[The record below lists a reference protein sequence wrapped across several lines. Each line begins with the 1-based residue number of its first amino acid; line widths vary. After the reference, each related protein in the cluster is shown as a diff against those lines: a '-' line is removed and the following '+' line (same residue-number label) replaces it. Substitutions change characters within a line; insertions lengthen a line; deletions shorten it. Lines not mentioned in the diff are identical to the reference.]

1 MQFTHS
7 LAIIP
12 KNLALQNAKKRTKK
26 IMPKKYT
33 LGIDIGST
41 TVKYVVCDE
50 NFSIVAKAYTPHDT
64 KQASTLLRLLEE
76 LSQTYGELYSNIEK
90 VYITGSGATRIAP
103 TINARFVQEVN
114 AVVLAVEHNHPDVR
128 AVIELGG
135 QDAKIMHFKQDE
147 NGKKSVITSMN
158 DKCASGTGATIE
170 KCTMKVGMES
180 EEIQKLIFQT
190 DTLHH
195 VAAKCG
201 VFAETDIVNLVKT
214 SVPRE
219 EIMNS
224 LADAIVMQNLTV
236 LTRGNTLMP
245 NVLLL
250 GGPNAYLPFLQECW
264 RMRIA
269 EIWDERDIAYDK
281 HNINQL
287 INVPENA
294 QYYAAL
300 GAVIFGEGEA
310 NNGKDFAGLT
320 QLKTLVESG
329 DIDEDDNCDTPL
341 VKSSEE
347 LLAFKDTYA
356 IKPFKTPTLTK
367 KTTCFLGIDGGS
379 TSSKAVL
386 CDEEGKLLLKVYQ
399 LSKGNPIV
407 DTLEL
412 LEKIEAQNS
421 HGFYDIQGLG
431 VTGYAADVLEGA
443 LRADANIIET
453 IAHMKS
459 AQKTFGESINVIC
472 DIGGQDIKVLFM
484 ENGMMKNFRLSN
496 QCSAGN
502 GTLLQSMAKQFG
514 VPMEG
519 FADVAFAAKKA
530 PMFNYGCAVFLD
542 TDRVNFQKE
551 GYSKEELFAGISKV
565 LPKNVWQ
572 YVVQAP
578 NLGAFGK
585 HFVLQGGTQYN
596 QAALKA
602 QVDYIKEKVPDAKID
617 IHPHPGEA
625 GAYGAALEAK
635 EIVMQRGY
643 ATFCGMKEALQMTY
657 TSKTDESTRC
667 HFCNIKCSRTFIDTQ
682 TPSSESVRYIA
693 GFSCEEGTVESREAL
708 KALKSSRKALQK
720 SIPNLVK
727 KESIDLF
734 ESHHKIT
741 DRPDASM
748 RIHEQKV
755 KVTLGG
761 WGPTLRK
768 EVSRPFHLS
777 SAQDKVYRHN
787 VKIAIPK
794 VLNIY
799 SLAPFLRT
807 YLEALEVDSKNIIF
821 SDFSN
826 EDMFLEGA
834 KYGSV
839 DSCYPAKVAQSHVY
853 ALLYEKK
860 FARMNFEYL
869 WFPSVTELPGYVEYV
884 TGQTSCP
891 VISGTPKV
899 IWSAFTKEKN
909 LFAQKNIEYVDDALN
924 FDNKKLL
931 KKQLFT
937 QWKERLRITED
948 ESNWAVE
955 QAWKALDKNDE
966 KIMKEGRTILDE
978 AVANDEIV
986 ILLLSRPYHS
996 DPGLNHEVLDEFQS
1010 LGYKTLSMRAIPK
1023 DEAYLSD
1030 YFGEEIKEG
1039 YIKSVY
1045 DIRDVWAENYSTN
1058 SSQKVWAAK
1067 FAARHPNVAV
1077 LDLSSFKCGHDAPTY
1092 AIIDKILSASH
1103 TPHLTLHDIDAN
1115 KPGGSIKIRV
1125 KTFAYTL
1132 EQYKQSLTPKGA
1144 KKQYNSYKKG
1154 VTA

>member
-1 MQFTHS
+1 M
-7 LAIIP
+7 
-12 KNLALQNAKKRTKK
+12 TKLH
-26 IMPKKYT
+26 ITKYA

-41 TVKYVVCDE
+41 TVKYVLCDE
-50 NFSIVAKAYTPHDT
+50 HFNIIQKAYTPHDT
-64 KQASTLLRLLEE
+64 KQAPTLLRLLKE
-76 LSQTYGELYSNIEK
+76 LSENHPEAYSKIDK
-90 VYITGSGATRIAP
+90 VYITGSGASRIAP

-114 AVVLAVEHNHPDVR
+114 AVVLAVEHMHPDVR
-128 AVIELGG
+128 AVVELGG
-135 QDAKIMHFKQDE
+135 QDAKIMHFKMSED
-147 NGKKSVITSMN
+147 GKKSVLTSMN

-180 EEIQKLIFQT
+180 EDVQKLTFET
-190 DTLHH
+190 DKLHH

-214 SVPRE
+214 SVPSN

-245 NVLLL
+245 KVLLL
-250 GGPNAYLPFLQECW
+250 GGPNTYLPFLQECW
-264 RMRIA
+264 RMRIS
-269 EIWDERDIAYDK
+269 ELWDERGIAYDK
-281 HNINQL
+281 EKLNEL
-287 INVPENA
+287 IIVPDNA

-310 NNGKDFAGLT
+310 NHERSFTGLI
-320 QLKTLVESG
+320 QLQTLVDSG
-329 DIDEDDNCDTPL
+329 GITQNENIDTPL
-341 VKSSEE
+341 VSTPEE
-347 LLAFKDTYA
+347 LQTFKDRYT
-356 IKPFKTPTLTK
+356 IKEFIPPVLKE

-386 CDEEGKLLLKVYQ
+386 CDENGELLLKVYQ

-412 LEKIEAQNS
+412 LQKIQAQDP
-421 HGFYDIQGLG
+421 HGYYNIQGLG

-443 LRADANIIET
+443 LKADANIIET

-459 AQKTFGESINVIC
+459 AQKMFGESINVIC

-514 VPMEG
+514 VPVEG
-519 FADVAFAAKKA
+519 YAETAFAAKQA

-551 GYSKEELFAGISKV
+551 GYSKEELFAGIAKV

-578 NLGAFGK
+578 NLAAFGD

-602 QVDYIKEKVPDAKID
+602 QVDYIKDKVPHAKVD
-617 IHPHPGEA
+617 VHPHPGEA

-635 EIVMQRGY
+635 DTVKERRY
-643 ATFCGMKEALQMTY
+643 ATFVGMQEALQMTY
-657 TSKTDESTRC
+657 TSRTDESTRC
-667 HFCNIKCSRTFIDTQ
+667 HFCSINCSRTFIDTQ
-682 TPSSESVRYIA
+682 TPSSDIVRYIA
-693 GFSCEEGTVESREAL
+693 GFSCEEGTVESHEAL
-708 KALKSSRKALQK
+708 KELKEGRKYLQE
-720 SIPNLVK
+720 STPNLVK
-727 KESIDLF
+727 KESRSLFAPTYDL
-734 ESHHKIT
+734 ESKPT
-741 DRPDASM
+741 ASTQ
-748 RIHEQKV
+748 IKEQQV

-768 EVSRPFHLS
+768 EVTRGFEVSREES
-777 SAQDKVYRHN
+777 RNYRKDL
-787 VKIAIPK
+787 KIAIPK

-807 YLEALEVDSKNIIF
+807 YLEALDIDPLNIQF

-853 ALLYEKK
+853 ALMYAKK
-860 FARMNFEYL
+860 FAKKQFDHM
-869 WFPSVTELPGYVEYV
+869 WFPAVTQLPGYVKH
-884 TGQTSCP
+884 TMGQTSCP
-891 VISGTPKV
+891 IIAGTPKV
-899 IWSAFTKEKN
+899 VYSAFTKERD
-909 LFAQKNIEYVDDALN
+909 LFKEKGIDYVEDALN
-924 FDNKKLL
+924 FDNPLLL
-931 KKQLFT
+931 KKQLFET
-937 QWKERLRITED
+937 WKSKLHITED
-948 ESNWAVE
+948 ENNWAVE
-955 QAWKALDKNDE
+955 QAWKALKKNDAD
-966 KIMKEGRTILDE
+966 IMKEGRAILDE
-978 AVANDEIV
+978 AVAKDEIV
-986 ILLLSRPYHS
+986 LLLLGRPYHS

-1010 LGYKTLSMRAIPK
+1010 LGFKTLSMRAIPK
-1023 DEAYLSD
+1023 DEAYLMK
-1030 YFGEEIKEG
+1030 YFKDDIEHG
-1039 YIKSVY
+1039 YVESPY

-1058 SSQKVWAAK
+1058 STQKVWAAK

-1077 LDLSSFKCGHDAPTY
+1077 VDLSSFKCGHDAPTY
-1092 AIIDKILSASH
+1092 AIIDKILGASR

-1132 EQYKQSLTPKGA
+1132 EQYQKRLIHEPKMCHIRT
-1144 KKQYNSYKKG
+1144 KEKEEMK
-1154 VTA
+1154 V

>member
-1 MQFTHS
+1 MQDTH
-7 LAIIP
+7 
-12 KNLALQNAKKRTKK
+12 
-26 IMPKKYT
+26 PKKYA

-50 NFSIVAKAYTPHDT
+50 DFHIVAKAYTAHDT
-64 KQASTLLRLLEE
+64 KQAPTLLKLLEE
-76 LSQTYGELYSNIEK
+76 LSYTHSDIYNKIDK
-90 VYITGSGATRIAP
+90 TYITGSGATRIAP

-128 AVIELGG
+128 AVVELGG
-135 QDAKIMHFKQDE
+135 QDAKIIHFKESED
-147 NGKKSVITSMN
+147 GKRSVLTSMN

-170 KCTMKVGMES
+170 KCTMKVGMEA
-180 EEIQKLIFQT
+180 EDVQKLNFQT
-190 DTLHH
+190 DKLHH

-214 SVPRE
+214 SVPSD

-250 GGPNAYLPFLQECW
+250 GGPNTYLPFLQECW
-264 RMRIA
+264 RMRIS
-269 EIWDERDIAYDK
+269 EIWDERGVTYDK
-281 HNINQL
+281 VNINQL
-287 INVPENA
+287 VSVPDNA

-310 NNGKDFAGLT
+310 NNDKPFTGLI
-320 QLKTLVESG
+320 QLKTLVDTGGTTEN
-329 DIDEDDNCDTPL
+329 DNNDAPL
-341 VKSSEE
+341 VQSQEE
-347 LLAFKDTYA
+347 LQAFQDAYA
-356 IKPFKTPTLTK
+356 IKSFIPPVLTE

-386 CDEEGKLLLKVYQ
+386 CDEEGELLLKVYQ

-412 LEKIEAQNS
+412 LEEIQVQDP
-421 HGFYDIQGLG
+421 HGFYDIKGLG
-431 VTGYAADVLEGA
+431 VTGYAADVLGGA
-443 LRADANIIET
+443 LNADANIIET

-459 AQKTFGESINVIC
+459 AQKAFGESINVIC

-514 VPMEG
+514 VPVES
-519 FADVAFAAKKA
+519 FADIAFAAKKA

-578 NLGAFGK
+578 NLAAFGD

-602 QVDYIKEKVPDAKID
+602 QVDYIKDKVPHARVDV
-617 IHPHPGEA
+617 HPHPGEA
-625 GAYGAALEAK
+625 GAYGAAIEAK
-635 EIVMQRGY
+635 DVVAQRGY
-643 ATFCGMKEALQMTY
+643 ATFSGMQEALQMTY
-657 TSKTDESTRC
+657 TSRTDEETRC
-667 HFCNIKCSRTFIDTQ
+667 TFCSINCSRTFIDTK

-693 GFSCEEGTVESREAL
+693 GFSCEEGTVESHEAL
-708 KALKSSRKALQK
+708 KVLKDSRKDLQENT
-720 SIPNLVK
+720 PNLVK
-727 KESIDLF
+727 KESKDLF
-734 ESHHKIT
+734 TSNYILEPAPNKEMQVT
-741 DRPDASM
+741 
-748 RIHEQKV
+748 EQQV

-768 EVSRPFHLS
+768 TVTRAFKLS
-777 SAQDKVYRHN
+777 DKYDKTYRRN
-787 VKIAIPK
+787 LKIAIPK

-807 YLEALEVDSKNIIF
+807 YLEALDVADKNIIF

-826 EDMFLEGA
+826 EDMYLEGA

-860 FARMNFEYL
+860 FARKNFEFM
-869 WFPSVTELPGYVEYV
+869 WFPAVTELPGYVKH
-884 TGQTSCP
+884 TMGQTSCP
-891 VISGTPKV
+891 IISGTPKV
-899 IWSAFTKEKN
+899 VYSAFTKEKN
-909 LFAQKNIEYVDDALN
+909 LFEEKEIDYVEDALN
-924 FDNKKLL
+924 FDNKDLL
-931 KKQLFT
+931 KKQLFDT
-937 QWKERLRITED
+937 WKEKLRITED
-948 ESNWAVE
+948 ENNWAVE
-955 QAWKALDKNDE
+955 QAWKALDENDAN
-966 KIMKEGRTILDE
+966 IMAEGRQILDD
-978 AVANDEIV
+978 AVASDEVV
-986 ILLLSRPYHS
+986 ILLLGRPYHS
-996 DPGLNHEVLDEFQS
+996 DPGMNHEVLDEFQS
-1010 LGYKTLSMRAIPK
+1010 LGFKTLSMRAIPK
-1023 DEAYLSD
+1023 DEAYLSQ
-1030 YFGEEIKEG
+1030 YFADDIRQEHV
-1039 YIKSVY
+1039 SSAY
-1045 DIRDVWAENYSTN
+1045 DIRDVWAENFSTN
-1058 SSQKVWAAK
+1058 SAQKVWAAK

-1092 AIIDKILSASH
+1092 AIIDKILGASR

-1132 EQYKQSLTPKGA
+1132 DQYKRTLTTYTDNQTTIKE
-1144 KKQYNSYKKG
+1144 QEG
-1154 VTA
+1154 VFA

>member
-1 MQFTHS
+1 M
-7 LAIIP
+7 IE
-12 KNLALQNAKKRTKK
+12 
-26 IMPKKYT
+26 KYA

-41 TVKYVVCDE
+41 TVKYVLCDTH
-50 NFSIVAKAYTPHDT
+50 FHIVAKAYTAHDT
-64 KQASTLLRLLEE
+64 KQAPTLLRLLEE
-76 LSQTYGELYSNIEK
+76 LSHTHPELYNKIDK
-90 VYITGSGATRIAP
+90 VYITGSGASRIAP

-114 AVVLAVEHNHPDVR
+114 AVVLAVEHKHPDVR
-128 AVIELGG
+128 AVVELGG
-135 QDAKIMHFKQDE
+135 QDAKIIHFKQGED
-147 NGKKSVITSMN
+147 GKKSVLTSMN

-180 EEIQKLIFQT
+180 EDIQNLVFQT
-190 DTLHH
+190 DKLHH

-214 SVPRE
+214 SVPSD

-250 GGPNAYLPFLQECW
+250 GGPNTYLPFLQECW
-264 RMRIA
+264 RMRIS
-269 EIWDERDIAYDK
+269 EIWDERGINYDK
-281 HNINQL
+281 EKMSEL
-287 INVPENA
+287 VSVPDNA

-310 NNGKDFAGLT
+310 NNDKPFTGLIQLRIMVDTGGTT
-320 QLKTLVESG
+320 Q
-329 DIDEDDNCDTPL
+329 NNNNDTPL
-341 VKSSEE
+341 ISSTEE
-347 LLAFKDTYA
+347 LEAFQEAYA
-356 IKPFKTPTLTK
+356 IKPFVPPQLTE

-386 CDEEGKLLLKVYQ
+386 CDEKGTLLLKVYQ
-399 LSKGNPIV
+399 LSKGNPVV

-412 LEKIEAQNS
+412 LEKIQE
-421 HGFYDIQGLG
+421 HDPHHYYDIKGLG

-443 LRADANIIET
+443 LKADANIIET

-459 AQKTFGESINVIC
+459 AQKAFGESINVIC

-514 VPMEG
+514 VPVEG
-519 FADVAFAAKKA
+519 FADIAFAAKQA

-551 GYSKEELFAGISKV
+551 GYTKEELFAGISKV

-578 NLGAFGK
+578 NLAAFGD

-602 QVDYIKEKVPDAKID
+602 QVDYIKNKVPYARVDV
-617 IHPHPGEA
+617 HPHPGEA
-625 GAYGAALEAK
+625 GAYGAAIEAK
-635 EIVMQRGY
+635 NVVLERGY
-643 ATFCGMKEALQMTY
+643 ATFIGLEEALQMTY

-667 HFCNIKCSRTFIDTQ
+667 HFCSINCSRTFIDTH
-682 TPSSESVRYIA
+682 TPSSDSVRYIA
-693 GFSCEEGTVESREAL
+693 GFSCEEGTVESHAAL
-708 KALKSSRKALQK
+708 KILKDSRKDLQK
-720 SIPNLVK
+720 NTPNLVK
-727 KESIDLF
+727 KESMSLF
-734 ESHHKIT
+734 APTYNLEEKPTESTQIT
-741 DRPDASM
+741 
-748 RIHEQKV
+748 EQRV

-768 EVSRPFHLS
+768 EVLRNFKS
-777 SAQDKVYRHN
+777 SSQEQKITRQGLR
-787 VKIAIPK
+787 IAIPK

-807 YLEALEVDSKNIIF
+807 YLEALDINPLHIQF
-821 SDFSN
+821 SGFSN

-853 ALLYEKK
+853 SLMYDKK
-860 FARMNFEYL
+860 FAKKSFAYM
-869 WFPSVTELPGYVEYV
+869 WFPAVTELPGYVKH
-884 TGQTSCP
+884 TMGQTSCP
-891 VISGTPKV
+891 IISGTPKV
-899 IWSAFTKEKN
+899 VYSAFTKEKD
-909 LFAQKNIEYVDDALN
+909 LFEEKSIDYVEDALN
-924 FDNKKLL
+924 FDNKELL
-931 KKQLFT
+931 KKQLFQT
-937 QWKERLRITED
+937 WRHRLHITED
-948 ESNWAVE
+948 ENNWAVE
-955 QAWKALDKNDE
+955 QGWKALDKNDAD
-966 KIMKEGRTILDE
+966 IMKEGRQVLDD
-978 AVANDEIV
+978 AVANDEVV
-986 ILLLSRPYHS
+986 ILLLGRPYHT
-996 DPGLNHEVLDEFQS
+996 DPGMNHEVLDEFQS
-1010 LGYKTLSMRAIPK
+1010 LGFKAISMRAIPK
-1023 DEAYLSD
+1023 DEVYLSQ
-1030 YFGEEIKEG
+1030 YFANDISHKAV
-1039 YIKSVY
+1039 SSAY
-1045 DIRDVWAENYSTN
+1045 DIRDVWAENFSTN
-1058 SSQKVWAAK
+1058 SAQKVWAAK

-1092 AIIDKILSASH
+1092 AIIDKILGASR

-1132 EQYKQSLTPKGA
+1132 DQYKRTL
-1144 KKQYNSYKKG
+1144 YKTKPSRHDTNKEG
-1154 VTA
+1154 ILV

>member
-1 MQFTHS
+1 M
-7 LAIIP
+7 
-12 KNLALQNAKKRTKK
+12 TKPH
-26 IMPKKYT
+26 IAKYT

-50 NFSIVAKAYTPHDT
+50 HFHILQKAYTPHDT
-64 KQASTLLRLLEE
+64 KQAPTLLRLLQE
-76 LSQTYGELYSNIEK
+76 LSETHPDLYNHIDK

-114 AVVLAVEHNHPDVR
+114 AVVLAVEHLHPDVR
-128 AVIELGG
+128 AVVELGG
-135 QDAKIMHFKQDE
+135 QDAKIMHFKVSED
-147 NGKKSVITSMN
+147 GKKSVLSSMN

-180 EEIQKLIFQT
+180 DEVQKLSFET
-190 DTLHH
+190 DKLHH

-214 SVPRE
+214 SVPSH

-245 NVLLL
+245 KVLLL
-250 GGPNAYLPFLQECW
+250 GGPNTYLPFLQECW
-264 RMRIA
+264 RMRIS
-269 EIWDERDIAYDK
+269 ELWDERGVKYNKEKIDE
-281 HNINQL
+281 L
-287 INVPENA
+287 IVVPDNA

-310 NNGKDFAGLT
+310 NHDKPFTGLI
-320 QLKTLVESG
+320 QLKTLVDTG
-329 DIDEDDNCDTPL
+329 GVTQNDNDDTPL
-341 VKSSEE
+341 VSTPEE
-347 LLAFKDTYA
+347 LQAFQEQYT
-356 IKPFKTPTLTK
+356 IKAFTPPVLK
-367 KTTCFLGIDGGS
+367 EKTTCFLGIDGGS

-386 CDEEGKLLLKVYQ
+386 CDAQGELLLKVYQ
-399 LSKGNPIV
+399 LSKGNPIE

-412 LEKIEAQNS
+412 LQKIQAQDPE
-421 HGFYDIQGLG
+421 HFYDIQGLG
-431 VTGYAADVLEGA
+431 VTGYAADVLGGA
-443 LRADANIIET
+443 LNADANIIET

-459 AQKTFGESINVIC
+459 AQKAFGEDINVIC

-514 VPMEG
+514 VPVEHY
-519 FADVAFAAKKA
+519 ADTAFTAKKA
-530 PMFNYGCAVFLD
+530 PLFNYGCAVFLD

-551 GYSKEELFAGISKV
+551 GYSKEELFAGIAKV

-578 NLGAFGK
+578 NLAAFGD

-602 QVDYIKEKVPDAKID
+602 QVDYIKEKVPHARVDV
-617 IHPHPGEA
+617 HPHPGEA

-635 EIVMQRGY
+635 AMVEERGY
-643 ATFCGMKEALQMTY
+643 ATFVGMEEALQMTY
-657 TSKTDESTRC
+657 TSRTDESTRC
-667 HFCNIKCSRTFIDTQ
+667 HFCSINCSRTFIDTQ
-682 TPSSESVRYIA
+682 TPSSDTVRYIA
-693 GFSCEEGTVESREAL
+693 GFSCEEGTVESHEAL
-708 KALKSSRKALQK
+708 KLLKESRKSLQK
-720 SIPNLVK
+720 NTPNLVK
-727 KESIDLF
+727 KESMALF
-734 ESHHKIT
+734 APTYNLETKPT
-741 DRPDASM
+741 ASTQ
-748 RIHEQKV
+748 IKEQQV

-761 WGPTLRK
+761 WGPTIRK
-768 EVSRPFHLS
+768 EISRNFVES
-777 SAQDKVYRHN
+777 SQESKAYRQN
-787 VKIAIPK
+787 LQIAIPK

-807 YLEALEVDSKNIIF
+807 YLEALDLSPMQIQF
-821 SDFSN
+821 SGFSN

-853 ALLYEKK
+853 ALMYSKK
-860 FARMNFEYL
+860 FAKKQFDHL
-869 WFPSVTELPGYVEYV
+869 WFPAVTHLPGYLKH
-884 TGQTSCP
+884 TMGQTSCP
-891 VISGTPKV
+891 IISGTPKV
-899 IWSAFTKEKN
+899 VYSAFTKEKN
-909 LFAQKNIEYVDDALN
+909 LFEEKGIDYVEDALN
-924 FDNKKLL
+924 FDNPDLL
-931 KKQLFT
+931 KKQLFHT
-937 QWKERLRITED
+937 WKDKLRITED
-948 ESNWAVE
+948 ENNWAVE
-955 QAWKALDKNDE
+955 QAWKALDQNDAE
-966 KIMKEGRTILDE
+966 IMKEGRAILDE

-986 ILLLSRPYHS
+986 ILLLGRPYHS

-1010 LGYKTLSMRAIPK
+1010 LGFKTLSMRAIPK
-1023 DEAYLSD
+1023 DKDYLMH
-1030 YFGEEIKEG
+1030 YFKEDVDMG
-1039 YIKSVY
+1039 YSESPY
-1045 DIRDVWAENYSTN
+1045 DIRDVWAENFSTN
-1058 SSQKVWAAK
+1058 SAQKVWAAK

-1092 AIIDKILSASH
+1092 AIIDKILGASR

-1132 EQYKQSLTPKGA
+1132 EQYQKRLTQPQQTTYTTIEEEIK
-1144 KKQYNSYKKG
+1144 
-1154 VTA
+1154 V

>member
-1 MQFTHS
+1 MTVKENRQTY
-7 LAIIP
+7 A
-12 KNLALQNAKKRTKK
+12 
-26 IMPKKYT
+26 

-41 TVKYVVCDE
+41 TVKYVLCDTDF
-50 NFSIVAKAYTPHDT
+50 NIVAKAYTPHDT
-64 KQASTLLRLLEE
+64 KQAPTLLTLLET
-76 LSQTYGELYSNIEK
+76 LSTTHKEAYDRIDK

-103 TINARFVQEVN
+103 TLNARFVQEVN
-114 AVVLAVEHNHPDVR
+114 AVVLAVENLHPDVN
-128 AVIELGG
+128 AVVELGG
-135 QDAKIMHFKQDE
+135 QDAKIIHFKEGKD
-147 NGKKSVITSMN
+147 GKKTVLTSMN

-170 KCTMKVGMES
+170 KCTMKVGMEN
-180 EEIQKLIFQT
+180 EAVQKLTFQT
-190 DTLHH
+190 DKLHH

-214 SVPRE
+214 SVPSD

-245 NVLLL
+245 KVLLL
-250 GGPNAYLPFLQECW
+250 GGPNTYLPFLQQCW
-264 RMRIA
+264 RMRIS
-269 EIWDERDIAYDK
+269 ELWDERGIAYEKEKLDE
-281 HNINQL
+281 L
-287 INVPENA
+287 IIVPDNA

-310 NNGKDFAGLT
+310 NHDKSFAGLIP
-320 QLKTLVESG
+320 LKTLV
-329 DIDEDDNCDTPL
+329 DTGGTSHNENNDAPL
-341 VKSSEE
+341 VSSQEE
-347 LLAFKDTYA
+347 LARFKAQYS
-356 IKPFKTPTLTK
+356 IKPFTAPELTTR
-367 KTTCFLGIDGGS
+367 TTCYLGIDGGS

-386 CDEEGKLLLKVYQ
+386 VDASGALLLKVYQ
-399 LSKGNPIV
+399 LSKGNPIE

-412 LEKIEAQNS
+412 LQKIKEADP
-421 HGFYDIQGLG
+421 HDFYDIKGLG
-431 VTGYAADVLEGA
+431 VTGYAADVLGGA
-443 LRADANIIET
+443 LKADANIIET

-459 AQKTFGESINVIC
+459 AQKAFGESINVIC

-514 VPMEG
+514 VPVEG
-519 FADVAFAAKKA
+519 FAEVAFAAKQA

-551 GYSKEELFAGISKV
+551 GYTKEELFAGISKV

-578 NLGAFGK
+578 NLAAFGD

-602 QVDYIKEKVPDAKID
+602 QVDYIKAKVPHARVDV
-617 IHPHPGEA
+617 HPHPGEA
-625 GAYGAALEAK
+625 GAYGAALEALSVV
-635 EIVMQRGY
+635 EQRGY
-643 ATFCGMKEALQMTY
+643 ATFVGLEESLQMTY

-667 HFCNIKCSRTFIDTQ
+667 HFCSINCSRTFIDTR
-682 TPSSESVRYIA
+682 TPSSETVRYIA
-693 GFSCEEGTVESREAL
+693 GFACEDGTVESVDAF
-708 KALKSSRKALQK
+708 KALKRERKGLQE
-720 SIPNLVK
+720 SVPNLVK
-727 KESIDLF
+727 KESTALF
-734 ESHHKIT
+734 APT
-741 DRPDASM
+741 YTL
-748 RIHEQKV
+748 EQMPTEKTEIKEQQV

-768 EVSRPFHLS
+768 EISRKFLPSTAEDH
-777 SAQDKVYRHN
+777 AYRRSLH
-787 VKIAIPK
+787 IAIPK

-807 YLEALEVDSKNIIF
+807 YLEALGIPALNIQF
-821 SDFSN
+821 SGFSN
-826 EDMFLEGA
+826 EDMYLEGA

-853 ALLYEKK
+853 SLMYEKK
-860 FARMNFEYL
+860 FAKKQFNFM
-869 WFPSVTELPGYVEYV
+869 WFPAVTELPGYVKH
-884 TGQTSCP
+884 TMGQTSCP
-891 VISGTPKV
+891 IVSGTPKV
-899 IWSAFTKEKN
+899 VWSAFTKEKN
-909 LFAQKNIEYVDDALN
+909 LFDEKNIDYVDEALN

-931 KKQLFT
+931 QKQLFAT
-937 QWKERLRITED
+937 WKKRLRITED
-948 ESNWAVE
+948 ESNWAAE
-955 QAWKALDKNDE
+955 QAWKALDKNDAE
-966 KIMKEGRTILDE
+966 IMQEGRTLLDE
-978 AVANDEIV
+978 AVKNNEIV
-986 ILLLSRPYHS
+986 ILLLGRPYHS

-1010 LGYKTLSMRAIPK
+1010 LGFKTLSMRAIPK
-1023 DEAYLSD
+1023 EKSYLMQ
-1030 YFGEEIKEG
+1030 YFGEDVNAGIIE
-1039 YIKSVY
+1039 SPY
-1045 DIRDVWAENYSTN
+1045 DIRDVWLENFSTN
-1058 SSQKVWAAK
+1058 SAQKVWAAK

-1092 AIIDKILSASH
+1092 AIIDKILGASR

-1132 EQYKQSLTPKGA
+1132 EQYKQTLEKEEIFA
-1144 KKQYNSYKKG
+1144 
-1154 VTA
+1154 

>member
-1 MQFTHS
+1 MTKP
-7 LAIIP
+7 LI
-12 KNLALQNAKKRTKK
+12 AK
-26 IMPKKYT
+26 YA

-50 NFSIVAKAYTPHDT
+50 HFNILQKAYTPHDT
-64 KQASTLLRLLEE
+64 KQAPTLLRLLQE
-76 LSQTYGELYSNIEK
+76 LSLAHPDIYNHIDK

-114 AVVLAVEHNHPDVR
+114 AVVLAVEHLHPDVR
-128 AVIELGG
+128 AVVELGG
-135 QDAKIMHFKQDE
+135 QDAKIMHFKVSED
-147 NGKKSVITSMN
+147 GKKSVLSSMN

-180 EEIQKLIFQT
+180 DEVQKLSFET
-190 DTLHH
+190 DKLHH

-214 SVPRE
+214 SVPSH

-245 NVLLL
+245 KVLLL
-250 GGPNAYLPFLQECW
+250 GGPNTYLPFLQECW
-264 RMRIA
+264 RMRIS
-269 EIWDERDIAYDK
+269 ELWDERGVQYDK
-281 HNINQL
+281 EKINEL
-287 INVPENA
+287 IIVPDNA

-310 NNGKDFAGLT
+310 NHDKPFTGLI
-320 QLKTLVESG
+320 QLKTLVDTGGVTQNEN
-329 DIDEDDNCDTPL
+329 DDTPL
-341 VKSSEE
+341 VSSPEE
-347 LLAFKDTYA
+347 LQAFQEEYT
-356 IKPFKTPTLTK
+356 IKTFTPPLLTE

-386 CDEEGKLLLKVYQ
+386 CDAQGELLLKVYQ
-399 LSKGNPIV
+399 LSKGNPIE

-412 LEKIEAQNS
+412 LQKIQVQDP
-421 HGFYDIQGLG
+421 HHFYDIQGLG
-431 VTGYAADVLEGA
+431 VTGYAADVLGGA
-443 LRADANIIET
+443 LNADANIIET

-459 AQKTFGESINVIC
+459 AQKAFGEDINVIC

-514 VPMEG
+514 VPVENY
-519 FADVAFAAKKA
+519 ADTAFTAKKA
-530 PMFNYGCAVFLD
+530 PLFNYGCAVFLD

-551 GYSKEELFAGISKV
+551 GYSKEELFAGIAKV

-578 NLGAFGK
+578 NLAAFGD

-602 QVDYIKEKVPDAKID
+602 QVDYIKEKVPHARVDV
-617 IHPHPGEA
+617 HPHPGEA

-635 EIVMQRGY
+635 DMVEQRGY
-643 ATFCGMKEALQMTY
+643 ATFVGMEEALQMTY
-657 TSKTDESTRC
+657 TSRTDESTRC
-667 HFCNIKCSRTFIDTQ
+667 HFCSINCSRTFIDTQ
-682 TPSSESVRYIA
+682 TPSSDTVRYIA
-693 GFSCEEGTVESREAL
+693 GFSCEEGTVESHEAL
-708 KALKSSRKALQK
+708 KLLKEGRKALQK
-720 SIPNLVK
+720 NTPNLVK
-727 KESIDLF
+727 KESMSLFAPTYDL
-734 ESHHKIT
+734 ETKPT
-741 DRPDASM
+741 TATQVK
-748 RIHEQKV
+748 EQQV

-768 EVSRPFHLS
+768 EVTRNFLES
-777 SAQDKVYRHN
+777 SQESKTYRKN
-787 VKIAIPK
+787 LQIAIPK
-794 VLNIY
+794 VLNVY

-807 YLEALEVDSKNIIF
+807 YLEALDLSPMNIQF
-821 SDFSN
+821 SGFSN

-853 ALLYEKK
+853 SLMYSKK
-860 FARMNFEYL
+860 FSKKHFDHL
-869 WFPSVTELPGYVEYV
+869 WFPAVTHLPGYLKH
-884 TGQTSCP
+884 TMGQTSCP
-891 VISGTPKV
+891 IISGTPKV
-899 IWSAFTKEKN
+899 VYSAFTKEKN
-909 LFAQKNIEYVDDALN
+909 LFEEKGIDYVEDALN
-924 FDNKKLL
+924 FDNHDLL
-931 KKQLFT
+931 KKQLFHT
-937 QWKERLRITED
+937 WGDKLRITED
-948 ESNWAVE
+948 ENNWAVE
-955 QAWKALDKNDE
+955 QAWKALDQNDA
-966 KIMKEGRTILDE
+966 KIMQEGRSILDE

-986 ILLLSRPYHS
+986 ILLLGRPYHS

-1010 LGYKTLSMRAIPK
+1010 LGFKTLSMRAIPK
-1023 DEAYLSD
+1023 DEDYLMQ
-1030 YFGEEIKEG
+1030 YFQEDVDFG
-1039 YIKSVY
+1039 YVESPY
-1045 DIRDVWAENYSTN
+1045 DIRDVWAENFSTN
-1058 SSQKVWAAK
+1058 SAQKVWAAK

-1092 AIIDKILSASH
+1092 AIIDKILGASR

-1132 EQYKQSLTPKGA
+1132 EQYQKRLTHP
-1144 KKQYNSYKKG
+1144 QQTTHNPTQEEIR
-1154 VTA
+1154 V

>member
-1 MQFTHS
+1 MNETDQ
-7 LAIIP
+7 
-12 KNLALQNAKKRTKK
+12 
-26 IMPKKYT
+26 KYA

-41 TVKYVVCDE
+41 TVKYVVCDKDF
-50 NFSIVAKAYTPHDT
+50 NILAKAYTAHDT
-64 KQASTLLRLLEE
+64 KQAPTLLKLLEE
-76 LSQTYGELYSNIEK
+76 LSDTQPHIFKHIHKS
-90 VYITGSGATRIAP
+90 YITGSGATRIAP

-135 QDAKIMHFKQDE
+135 QDAKIIHFKQSED
-147 NGKKSVITSMN
+147 GKKSVLTSMN

-170 KCTMKVGMES
+170 KCTMKVGMEA
-180 EEIQKLIFQT
+180 EDVQKLTFQT
-190 DTLHH
+190 DKLHH

-214 SVPRE
+214 SVPSD

-250 GGPNAYLPFLQECW
+250 GGPNTYLPFLQECW
-264 RMRIA
+264 RMRIR
-269 EIWDERDIAYDK
+269 EIWDERGVSYDPDK
-281 HNINQL
+281 INEL
-287 INVPENA
+287 INVPDNA

-310 NNGKDFAGLT
+310 NNDKDFSGLI
-320 QLKTLVESG
+320 QLKTLVDSG
-329 DIDEDDNCDTPL
+329 GKTDNDNNDAPL
-341 VKSSEE
+341 VNSPEE
-347 LLAFKDTYA
+347 LQTFKDAYT
-356 IKPFKTPTLTK
+356 IKPFVAPVLTE

-386 CDEEGKLLLKVYQ
+386 CDEEGKMLLKVYQ
-399 LSKGNPIV
+399 LSKGNPIE

-412 LEKIEAQNS
+412 LREIQAKDP
-421 HGFYDIQGLG
+421 HGYYDIKGLG
-431 VTGYAADVLEGA
+431 VTGYAADVLGGA
-443 LRADANIIET
+443 LNADANIIET

-459 AQKTFGESINVIC
+459 AQHEFGESINVIC

-514 VPMEG
+514 VPVEG
-519 FADVAFAAKKA
+519 FADIAFAAKQA

-551 GYSKEELFAGISKV
+551 GYTKEELFAGISKV

-578 NLGAFGK
+578 NLAAFGD

-602 QVDYIKEKVPDAKID
+602 QVDYIKEKVPHARVDV
-617 IHPHPGEA
+617 HPHPGEA
-625 GAYGAALEAK
+625 GAYGAAIEAK
-635 EIVMQRGY
+635 DVVKQRGY
-643 ATFCGMKEALQMTY
+643 ATFSGMEEALQMTY
-657 TSKTDESTRC
+657 TSRTDEETRC
-667 HFCNIKCSRTFIDTQ
+667 TFCSINCSRTFIDTK
-682 TPSSESVRYIA
+682 TPSSETVRYIA
-693 GFSCEEGTVESREAL
+693 GFSCEEGTVESHEAL
-708 KALKSSRKALQK
+708 KKLKDSRKDLQK
-720 SIPNLVK
+720 TIPNLVK
-727 KESIDLF
+727 KESVELF
-734 ESHHKIT
+734 RSTYTLEPAPSAHTQIT
-741 DRPDASM
+741 
-748 RIHEQKV
+748 EQQV

-768 EVSRPFHLS
+768 TVQRDFATS
-777 SAQDKVYRHN
+777 SLQDKAYRRN
-787 VKIAIPK
+787 VKVAIPK

-807 YLEALEVDSKNIIF
+807 YLEALEVADKHIVF

-826 EDMFLEGA
+826 EDMYLEGA

-860 FARMNFEYL
+860 FARRNFEYL
-869 WFPSVTELPGYVEYV
+869 WFPAVTELPGYVKH
-884 TGQTSCP
+884 TMGQTSCP
-891 VISGTPKV
+891 IISGTPKV
-899 IWSAFTKEKN
+899 VYSAFTKEKN
-909 LFAQKNIEYVDDALN
+909 LFEEKNIDYVEDPLN
-924 FDNKKLL
+924 FDNKVLL
-931 KKQLFT
+931 KKQLFNT
-937 QWKERLRITED
+937 WKNKLRITED
-948 ESNWAVE
+948 ESNWAVD
-955 QAWKALDKNDE
+955 QAWKALAKNDE
-966 KIMKEGRTILDE
+966 DIMREGRQILDD
-978 AVANDEIV
+978 AVANDEVV
-986 ILLLSRPYHS
+986 ILLLGRPYHS
-996 DPGLNHEVLDEFQS
+996 DPGMNHEVLDEFQS
-1010 LGYKTLSMRAIPK
+1010 LGFKTLSMRAIPK
-1023 DEAYLSD
+1023 DEAYLMR
-1030 YFGEEIKEG
+1030 YFGADVAQERVT
-1039 YIKSVY
+1039 SAY

-1058 SSQKVWAAK
+1058 SAQKVWAAK

-1092 AIIDKILSASH
+1092 AIIDKILGSSR

-1132 EQYKQSLTPKGA
+1132 DQYKRQLSQRH
-1144 KKQYNSYKKG
+1144 KKQAQQNQENTHEKEL
-1154 VTA
+1154 V